1 MIEKLK
7 EHDIIDPKT
16 NKVIGKIGC
25 DLREIMDK
33 LNELVDAVNGILAVQ
48 EEYRQAYA
56 EDIVPMLTQQNEES
70 DYITTTYTT
79 DGKQK
84 KYYGQN
90 GAWVETDFPIPAGY
104 IITIRESETK
114 GGDNE

>member
-1 MIEKLK
+1 MIEKLNTK
-7 EHDIIDPKT
+7 YIHVESDSTAKLELA
-16 NKVIGKIGC
+16 NKI
-25 DLREIMDK
+25 
-33 LNELVDAVNGILAVQ
+33 NELVDAVNGILAVQ

-56 EDIVPMLTQQNEES
+56 EDIVPMLTPQNEEP

-90 GAWVETDFPIPAGY
+90 GACVETDFPIPAGY
-104 IITIRESETK
+104 VITIRESETK
-114 GGDNE
+114 GDNNE